1 MSTIG
6 AKALAL
12 ILGSVALSAI
22 AQIVLKIGMGG
33 DAARQAL
40 AQESL
45 WRGYL
50 SLLLIPAVAAGLV
63 AYGVSALLWLRV
75 LAEVEVSKAYPFS
88 SLAIVATMA
97 LGVIVLGE
105 SMPMLRIAGAALIVV
120 GIVLVGMN

>member
-1 MSTIG
+1 MT

-12 ILGSVALSAI
+12 ILASVALSAI
-22 AQIVLKIGMGG
+22 AQIALKIGMGG

-40 AQESL
+40 AHDSL

-50 SLLLIPAVAAGLV
+50 ALLLVPAVATGLA
-63 AYGVSALLWLRV
+63 AYGLSALLWLRV

-88 SLAIVATMA
+88 ALAIVATIA
-97 LGVIVLGE
+97 LGALVLGE
-105 SMPMLRIAGAALIVV
+105 TVPMLRIVGAALIVG